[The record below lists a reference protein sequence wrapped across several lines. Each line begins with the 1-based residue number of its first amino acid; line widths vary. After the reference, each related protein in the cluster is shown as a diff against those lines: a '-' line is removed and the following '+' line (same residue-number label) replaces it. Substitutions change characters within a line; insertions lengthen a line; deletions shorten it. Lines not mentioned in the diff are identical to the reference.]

1 MKQAKR
7 SIYTGFAVTALALA
21 VSSQAMAAD
30 VTIYGRAH
38 VSVDYLDDGGKYS
51 ETNLSSNASRL
62 GFKGSHE
69 INPKLK
75 AFFQIE
81 QQINFTT
88 GASKGGTDLAT
99 RDTFVGLSGDFGA
112 VQMGRFDSPFKVARG
127 PANLFGDQVG
137 DMVNLTRVENG
148 RFDERYDNTIQYT
161 TPTYNGF
168 NVKLA
173 YSVYQGQA
181 ANKDQESDVASFSL
195 NYNNGPFSAALA
207 YEKVEDE
214 NKVVGISD
222 FVNRGKRDA
231 VRAAAAYNLT
241 DAFKLVGFYQH
252 AKYNGKV
259 VDTNGAKLTADT
271 KDLRD
276 ANTYDVYGIGGEYKV
291 AKNTAVKAMWMTRDA
306 DAKKSGADMWVIG
319 VEHKLD
325 KAVRVYANYAIVD
338 NDKNQNLNPWNAS
351 RTANPAGKKLG
362 SDGRLASMG
371 EKAKGFTVGLRYDF

>member
-1 MKQAKR
+1 MIQAKR

-88 GASKGGTDLAT
+88 GGSDNGTDLAT

-137 DMVNLTRVENG
+137 DMVNLTRVGNG

-181 ANKDQESDVASFSL
+181 AIKDQESDVASFSL
-195 NYNNGPFSAALA
+195 NYNKGPFSAALA

-214 NKVVGISD
+214 NKVDGGSD
-222 FVNRGKRDA
+222 FGNRGKRDA

-338 NDKNQNLNPWNAS
+338 NDKNQNLNPWSAS
-351 RTANPAGKKLG
+351 RTAAPKGDEAHNKGK
-362 SDGRLASMG
+362 
-371 EKAKGFTVGLRYDF
+371 KAKGFTVGLRYDF